1 MLATLLKNG
10 ADFSDRL
17 HAGGAGAGAPAP
29 ETKIA
34 VADAAGAATFTD
46 LAIRG
51 AAGANFSLLFSAP
64 NASVESGLFRV
75 LPAALAVVRL
85 PSEARFAPGERRANL
100 SFAVELLTDAAGD
113 VLPVAAGDGFAI
125 AVKLQVGGSGLDMGS
140 AASFANAGSNL
151 QANLLPVGARGAGV
165 VVDGGAANFS
175 GAAALQLGNMAGRGF
190 RLRAFLVSD
199 PAVEA
204 FSDPFSIV
212 PAALALSAP
221 DWEDGASVPL
231 SGPFAHGACDIT
243 IGYDEAKCATFGGT
257 WTANA
262 AAFASLTV
270 SLLDG
275 AGETLTGAW
284 RAPCRRGRCARG
296 VLRLRAAPRARAV
309 RCSLCPA
316 IWSAL
321 RAANVRRL
329 SNV

>member
-1 MLATLLKNG
+1 VLATLLKNG
-10 ADFSDRL
+10 ADYSDRL
-17 HAGGAGAGAPAP
+17 HAGGAAAGALA
-29 ETKIA
+29 TKVV

-75 LPAALAVVRL
+75 LPAALAFAHF
-85 PSEARFAPGERRANL
+85 PGEARFAPGERRANL
-100 SFAVELLTDAAGD
+100 SFAVELADAAGN
-113 VLPVAAGDGFAI
+113 VLPVAAADGFAV

-151 QANLLPVGARGAGV
+151 QANLLPAGARGAGV